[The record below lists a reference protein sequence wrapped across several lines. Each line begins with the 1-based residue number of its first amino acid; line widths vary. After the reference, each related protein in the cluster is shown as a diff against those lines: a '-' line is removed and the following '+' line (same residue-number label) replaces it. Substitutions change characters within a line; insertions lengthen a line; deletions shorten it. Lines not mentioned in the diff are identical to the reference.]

1 MWNLILENEEQ
12 QQLYSIL
19 NVMVSNANCALSK
32 TGIPL
37 MMEAVA
43 AAMVAQ
49 LKSAHLQIFVLPL
62 MGTLSHYLGIRYL
75 EPHAIMCISPHH
87 QIALGPVWDILK
99 ALHVQLQQKLL
110 ARITLWLPLLI
121 PMATKAHTQILR
133 LAT

>member
-19 NVMVSNANCALSK
+19 KVTVSNANCALSK

-37 MMEAVA
+37 AV
-43 AAMVAQ
+43 AMVAQ

-62 MGTLSHYLGIRYL
+62 TGTLSHYLGIRYL
-75 EPHAIMCISPHH
+75 TPHAIMCIIPHH
-87 QIALGPVWDILK
+87 QMALGPVWDILT

-110 ARITLWLPLLI
+110 EHIILWCPL
-121 PMATKAHTQILR
+121 
-133 LAT
+133 

>member
-19 NVMVSNANCALSK
+19 KGMVSNANCALSK

-75 EPHAIMCISPHH
+75 KPHAIMCIIPHH
-87 QIALGPVWDILK
+87 QMALGPIWDILK
-99 ALHVQLQQKLL
+99 ARHVQLQQKLL
-110 ARITLWLPLLI
+110 EHIILWCPL
-121 PMATKAHTQILR
+121 
-133 LAT
+133 

>member
-19 NVMVSNANCALSK
+19 KGMASNANCALSK
-32 TGIPL
+32 
-37 MMEAVA
+37 AV
-43 AAMVAQ
+43 AMVAQ

-75 EPHAIMCISPHH
+75 KPHAIMCIIPHH
-87 QIALGPVWDILK
+87 QMALGPIWDILK
-99 ALHVQLQQKLL
+99 ARHVQLKQKLL
-110 ARITLWLPLLI
+110 ARITLLLPLLI